1 MRAVGNTFVAGIL
14 LLLPILVAIVVVRE
28 AVRLLKQVVE
38 PLAKLLPFERIL
50 GVQAENVVSFV
61 IPLVVCMLAG
71 IFATTATGRRITAL
85 LERHVLQ
92 YLPLYGW
99 AMTMVRNLLHTG
111 SKRPTEVVL
120 IDIGDGIEQI
130 AWVTGRP
137 TPGKVAVYV
146 PDPPNGQSGAVLV
159 VPEEKIVAV
168 DITMVQAL
176 DVLRRLGA
184 GSAMLYRP
192 GRAGLMPH
200 EIAAP
205 PDTETKSIR

>member
-1 MRAVGNTFVAGIL
+1 MRAVANTFIAGIL

-28 AVRLLKQVVE
+28 AVRLLTQIVN

-50 GVQAENVVSFV
+50 GVQAENLVSLLL
-61 IPLVVCMLAG
+61 LVTVCLLAG
-71 IFATTATGRRITAL
+71 LFATTATGRRITAL

-99 AMTMVRNLLHTG
+99 AMTMVRNLVSGG
-111 SKRPTEVVL
+111 SERPVEVVL
-120 IDIGDGIEQI
+120 LDIGDGVEQI

-146 PDPPNGQSGAVLV
+146 PDPPNGQSGAVFV
-159 VPEEKIVAV
+159 VPDDKIVAV
-168 DITMVQAL
+168 DLTMVQAL

-184 GSAMLYRP
+184 GSAALYHP
-192 GRAGLMPH
+192 GRADLYPH
-200 EIAAP
+200 ESAAASG
-205 PDTETKSIR
+205 TGTKAAR